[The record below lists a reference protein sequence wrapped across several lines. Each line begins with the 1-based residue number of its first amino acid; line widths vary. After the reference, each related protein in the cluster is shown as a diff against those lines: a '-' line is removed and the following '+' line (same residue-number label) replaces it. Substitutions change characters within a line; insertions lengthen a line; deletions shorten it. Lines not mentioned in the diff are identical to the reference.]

1 MIITKVSLPRRAFLR
16 GAGATLA
23 LPLLDAM
30 VPALTAAAGT
40 AATPVRR
47 LGVVYVPNGIDMDRW
62 TPTTQGS
69 GFELTPILQPLAP
82 FRERMLV
89 VSGLDGARSK
99 GSHSGAASRFL
110 TGFGGTS
117 SPGGVLASTSI
128 DQIVAKEF
136 GRHTQLASLELSL
149 DGRDEAGSC
158 DANPCGMSNTI
169 SWHSPTVPVPMENNP
184 RIVFERLFG
193 DVGST
198 DAAARLARFKRDRSI
213 LDSVTRAASAL
224 GRRLGP
230 GDRTRLNEYLDGVRD
245 IESRIQK
252 AEEQNATELP
262 VVTQPA
268 GVPVS
273 FEEYA
278 KLMFDLQVL
287 AYQCDL
293 TRVITFMIGRE
304 FSGRSYPEIGVPD
317 AHHPLSHH
325 QYDPEKVALMA
336 KLNTY
341 HASLF
346 AYYLGKLDSTKEG
359 GGSLLDHLLLIYGA
373 GMSDSNSHDPRNLPM
388 LLFGGAGQIKGGR
401 HLKYAA
407 APPAAN
413 LLVNVVDKL
422 GIPVERIGNSTGE
435 LNVDVDTL
443 SGL

>member
-1 MIITKVSLPRRAFLR
+1 MFMTRMSLPRRTFLR
-16 GAGATLA
+16 GMGASLA

-30 VPALTAAAGT
+30 VPALSATADTAARPA
-40 AATPVRR
+40 RR
-47 LGVVYVPNGIDMDRW
+47 LGVVYVPNGIAMEQW
-62 TPTTQGS
+62 TPRAVGT

-82 FRERMLV
+82 FRDRMLV
-89 VSGLDGARSK
+89 VSGLDGAKSK

-117 SPGGVLASTSI
+117 SPGGVLASTSL

-136 GRHTQLASLELSL
+136 ARYTQLASLELSL

-158 DANPCGMSNTI
+158 DANPCAMSNTI
-169 SWHSPTVPVPMENNP
+169 SWHSPTMPVPMENNP
-184 RIVFERLFG
+184 RVVFERLFG

-198 DAAARLARFKRDRSI
+198 DQAARLARFKRDRSI
-213 LDSVTRAASAL
+213 LDSVTQSAAAL

-230 GDRTRLNEYLDGVRD
+230 GDRIRLDEYLEGVRD
-245 IESRIQK
+245 IESRIHK

-293 TRVITFMIGRE
+293 TRVITFMLGRE

-325 QYDPEKVALMA
+325 QYDPEKMALMA

-346 AYYLGKLDSTKEG
+346 AYYLDKLRSTKEG
-359 GGSLLDHLLLIYGA
+359 DGSLLDHVLLIYGA
-373 GMSDSNSHDPRNLPM
+373 GMSDSNAHDPRNLPI
-388 LLFGGAGQIKGGR
+388 LLIGGAGQIRGGR

-407 APPAAN
+407 DPGAN
-413 LLVNVVDKL
+413 LLVTVAAKL
-422 GIPVERIGNSTGE
+422 GIEVERVGNSGGK
-435 LNVDVDTL
+435 LNIDLDTL

>member
-1 MIITKVSLPRRAFLR
+1 MFITKVSLPRRTFLR

-30 VPALTAAAGT
+30 VPALTAAVAT

-62 TPTTQGS
+62 TPKAQGRT
-69 GFELTPILQPLAP
+69 FELTPILQPLAP
-82 FRERMLV
+82 FRDRMLV
-89 VSGLDGARSK
+89 VSGLDGAKSK

-213 LDSVTRAASAL
+213 LDSVTQAASDL

-230 GDRTRLNEYLDGVRD
+230 GDRTRLDEYLGGVRD
-245 IESRIQK
+245 IEARIQK
-252 AEEQNATELP
+252 AEEQNGTELP

-268 GVPVS
+268 GAPVA

-278 KLMFDLQVL
+278 RLMFDLQVV

-359 GGSLLDHLLLIYGA
+359 DGSLLDHLLLMYGA
-373 GMSDSNSHDPRNLPM
+373 GMSDSNSHDPRNLPI
-388 LLFGGAGQIKGGR
+388 LLFGGAG
-401 HLKYAA
+401 
-407 APPAAN
+407 
-413 LLVNVVDKL
+413 
-422 GIPVERIGNSTGE
+422 
-435 LNVDVDTL
+435 
-443 SGL
+443 